1 MKRMMLYA
9 ALSRVFP
16 TSFTAKVF
24 AVAFLGT
31 HVPLLVLAGRAL
43 ASTGSVAQHMDVL
56 VWTLAATLLGT
67 AATLLAL
74 RAILKPLFR
83 VEETMHL
90 FEETGKAAP
99 LPTGYVDEIGRV
111 MARTNRLVLH
121 VTSKVEDSVRSA
133 HEDALTGLLNRRG
146 FEARTREDKAGAVL
160 MIDLDRFKAVND
172 RFGHATGDAVLC
184 RAAQVIASSVRSDD
198 IVARYGGEEFV
209 AFLPG
214 ADRDMA
220 LQIAERIRAAI
231 AREVRA
237 QDTPVSA
244 SIGVAMTDGLQT
256 LGPALALADE
266 SAYAAKAAGR
276 NTVRFRATAMEG

>member
-1 MKRMMLYA
+1 
-9 ALSRVFP
+9 
-16 TSFTAKVF
+16 
-24 AVAFLGT
+24 
-31 HVPLLVLAGRAL
+31 
-43 ASTGSVAQHMDVL
+43 
-56 VWTLAATLLGT
+56 
-67 AATLLAL
+67 
-74 RAILKPLFR
+74 LFR
-83 VEETMHL
+83 VEETMRL
-90 FEETGKAAP
+90 FEEKGTAAP

-146 FEARTREDKAGAVL
+146 FEMRTREAKAGAVL

-172 RFGHATGDAVLC
+172 RFGHATGDAVL
-184 RAAQVIASSVRSDD
+184 RHAAQVIASSVRQDD

-214 ADRDMA
+214 ADREMA
-220 LQIAERIRAAI
+220 LQIAERVRAAV

-237 QDTPVSA
+237 GDTPVSA
-244 SIGVAMTDGLQT
+244 SIGVAMTDRRLP

-276 NTVRFRATAMEG
+276 NTVRFRLADMQV